1 MYEKYS
7 LYFPSLVQ
15 ERGKE
20 EHNVTPPIYI
30 VAGGKAGPTFGPLV
44 GNILLLDF
52 ISIWQY
58 FIWSGVK
65 IQVNIKMDY
74 DGINYN
80 NFNTIQFMDWTR
92 GKCCPYKILSL
103 IFFAHFVD
111 QTKRQLFF
119 SSFENFSTIIQRK
132 GKLSMTDE
140 GK

>member
-1 MYEKYS
+1 MVFS
-7 LYFPSLVQ
+7 IFSSG
-15 ERGKE
+15 ERKRGTQC
-20 EHNVTPPIYI
+20 NAPDIYCSWRQSRANFWSVSYLEI
-30 VAGGKAGPTFGPLV
+30 FSYL
-44 GNILLLDF
+44 IF

-65 IQVNIKMDY
+65 IQVTIEMDY
-74 DGINYN
+74 DGIDYN
-80 NFNTIQFMDWTR
+80 HFNTIQFMDRTR

-103 IFFAHFVD
+103 IFFAHFVN

-119 SSFENFSTIIQRK
+119 SSFENFSTITQRK